1 MNCIGGI
8 RMGGIVRIGMIKG
21 IGTMGEFWMICVQ
34 NSNVLILVLKLN
46 DMFVILWQL
55 ITFRTG
61 NF

>member
-1 MNCIGGI
+1 M
-8 RMGGIVRIGMIKG
+8 RGIVRIGMIKR
-21 IGTMGEFWMICVQ
+21 IGTMGEFGMICVQ

-55 ITFRTG
+55 ITFRTD

>member
-1 MNCIGGI
+1 M
-8 RMGGIVRIGMIKG
+8 RSIVRIGKIKR
-21 IGTMGEFWMICVQ
+21 IGTMGEFGMICVQ
-34 NSNVLILVLKLN
+34 NRNILILVLKLN